1 MCRYACSQRAY
12 GVPHLCQQ
20 AVVQGLAASRGDDGH
35 NFMPRAFQCR
45 SLYNPQD
52 EACRRLLEQQVFT
65 CSGGTKDMTAW
76 PEYRHRI
83 NTSSSNNYR
92 SDVTLWMLGNKS
104 IHLITWFLH
113 DSLIWTWDWFISWS
127 HTVRIPEGFRCV
139 RVWERVFFH
148 GRVAGLN
155 LSKLWKSMRAKQEHN
170 PPSPFQ
176 LIKCAVNLK

>member
-1 MCRYACSQRAY
+1 M
-12 GVPHLCQQ
+12 P
-20 AVVQGLAASRGDDGH
+20 AASGLMESRIYVSKRLCKVWLH
-35 NFMPRAFQCR
+35 H
-45 SLYNPQD
+45 
-52 EACRRLLEQQVFT
+52 EAMMDIISCLGPSNAVHFTIRRTKLVGGCWSGCFT